1 MQFSGLI
8 FKISELSTQFAVR
21 YFGSN
26 GEPVHFIPVC
36 VFRNEYFVSVWTL
49 KSLQAHKD
57 TESSVFANFSYMKYW
72 SEKKKCYIKILTFM
86 SHGGQTQQLKPTFR
100 NENILI

>member
-26 GEPVHFIPVC
+26 GELVHFIPVC

-72 SEKKKCYIKILTFM
+72 LEKKVLHKDPHFHVTWWPDTAAETHI
-86 SHGGQTQQLKPTFR
+86 
-100 NENILI
+100 